1 MKGLTSAIIEAAIR
15 GWGPLVGAGTLSARV
30 SADRTLRSPAERAAA
45 LARQQQTLSFCI
57 GAIGSMGGL
66 MTALVALPIT
76 LLLSWFIQARLAAAT
91 ALLHGHDVDD
101 PQVRELIALIMLGER
116 NIGSLAPT
124 AAARA
129 LQVSSPR
136 VLQLAHRGLARQ
148 LFRLVGRQGFRQVGR
163 LIPLF
168 GALLG
173 GLIDLSLT
181 RSVGRLAEETFGPP
195 PEGR

>member
-1 MKGLTSAIIEAAIR
+1 
-15 GWGPLVGAGTLSARV
+15 
-30 SADRTLRSPAERAAA
+30 
-45 LARQQQTLSFCI
+45 
-57 GAIGSMGGL
+57 
-66 MTALVALPIT
+66 
-76 LLLSWFIQARLAAAT
+76 
-91 ALLHGHDVDD
+91 
-101 PQVRELIALIMLGER
+101 
-116 NIGSLAPT
+116 
-124 AAARA
+124 
-129 LQVSSPR
+129 

>member
-1 MKGLTSAIIEAAIR
+1 MKGLLAAIIEAAVR
-15 GWGPLVGAGTLSARV
+15 GWGPLSGAGALSAQV

-45 LARQQQTLSFCI
+45 LARQQQTLSFVL
-57 GAIGSMGGL
+57 GAVGSMGGL
-66 MTALVALPIT
+66 MTALVALPTT
-76 LLLSWFIQARLAAAT
+76 LLLSWFLQARLAAAT

-101 PQVRELIALIMLGER
+101 PRVRELIALILLGER
-116 NIGSLAPT
+116 NVQSLAPT

-129 LQVSSPR
+129 LQVGSPR

-181 RSVGRLAEETFGPP
+181 RSVGRLAQEAFGPP
-195 PEGR
+195 GEGR